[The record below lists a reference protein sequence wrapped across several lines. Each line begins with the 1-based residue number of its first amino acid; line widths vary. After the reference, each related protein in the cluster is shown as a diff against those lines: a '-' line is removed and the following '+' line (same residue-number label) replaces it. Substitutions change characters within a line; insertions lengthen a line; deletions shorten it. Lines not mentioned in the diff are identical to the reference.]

1 MVVYCGGTRKNLEMV
16 QSRNLSSL
24 STSTLEIS
32 KAQKFLE
39 VLLLSIIRT
48 QVLLSI
54 WLVLNKDIS
63 YKLTRENKLKSHR
76 DSDWTQ
82 ENITD
87 QSILSRETQV
97 TQSTSCLLEIGQLKY
112 GLKISKLQLCRQD
125 IIVLTWQQDA
135 GHLVDVVFS
144 SWQEWTVSLMCG
156 TSSIDK
162 MR

>member
-1 MVVYCGGTRKNLEMV
+1 MVVFCGGTRKNLEMV

-24 STSTLEIS
+24 STSILEIS
-32 KAQKFLE
+32 RAQKFLE
-39 VLLLSIIRT
+39 ELLLSIIRM
-48 QVLLSI
+48 QVLLNI

-63 YKLTRENKLKSHR
+63 YKPTRENKLKSHR

-97 TQSTSCLLEIGQLKY
+97 TQSTSCLLVIGQLKY

-125 IIVLTWQQDA
+125 ITVLT
-135 GHLVDVVFS
+135 
-144 SWQEWTVSLMCG
+144 
-156 TSSIDK
+156 
-162 MR
+162 